1 MIDTRF
7 YIPHGPFSLADLIEG
22 LAVELPDPKFGEEE
36 VSSGGVLSESLP
48 GQICFLDN
56 KRHKEQALTAKATAC
71 FVTERLADVVGAQH
85 IIPIV
90 TKTPRAHFARAMK
103 KIASRKTLST
113 SEGEAK
119 IAKSARVHNSAII
132 GAGAVIQENAE
143 IAPYAIIGPGVV
155 IGAGTVI
162 GSHADISCAVIGEN
176 CKIKPSA
183 VIGGAG
189 FGITGDEN
197 GMLDIPHLGRVMIG
211 DRVSIGSQSCV
222 DRGQIGDTV
231 IGDDVKIDNLVQ
243 IAHNCTIGAGTAI
256 AGHTGISGSCVVGK
270 GVQMGGNVG
279 LADHIKV
286 GDGASIAARAGVMHD
301 IPAGEV
307 WSGIP
312 AMPIREHM
320 RLVSA
325 TRKLI
330 QKPKKD

>member
-1 MIDTRF
+1 MIDARF
-7 YIPHGPFSLADLIEG
+7 YISSGPITLADLVEG
-22 LAVELPDPKFGEEE
+22 MAAELPDAKFGEEE
-36 VSSGGVLSESLP
+36 VSAGGILSKSLP

-56 KRHKEQALTAKATAC
+56 KRRKDQALTAKATAC
-71 FVTERLADVVGAQH
+71 FVTDRLADIIGEQH
-85 IIPIV
+85 IIPII
-90 TKTPRAHFARAMK
+90 TKTPRAHFARAMQQLATPK
-103 KIASRKTLST
+103 SLATA
-113 SEGEAK
+113 EGAAK
-119 IAKSARVHNSAII
+119 IAKNAHVHSAAVI
-132 GAGAVIQENAE
+132 GAGAIIDEGAE
-143 IAPYAIIGPGVV
+143 IAPYAIIGPGVH
-155 IGAGTVI
+155 IGSGTVI
-162 GSHADISCAVIGEN
+162 GSHADIRCAVIGKD

-189 FGITGDEN
+189 FGVTGDEH
-197 GMLDIPHLGRVMIG
+197 GMLDIPHLGRVIMG
-211 DRVSIGSQSCV
+211 DRVSIGSQSCI
-222 DRGQIGDTV
+222 DRGQIGDTI

-243 IAHNCTIGAGTAI
+243 IAHNCHIGKGTVI
-256 AGHTGISGSCVVGK
+256 AGHTGISGSCHVGE

-279 LADHIKV
+279 LADHLTI

-330 QKPKKD
+330 QKPKKG

>member
-7 YIPHGPFSLADLIEG
+7 YIQHGPLSLADIIEG
-22 LAVELPDPKFGEEE
+22 LTAELPDAKFGEEE
-36 VSSGGVLSESLP
+36 ISSGAILSQSQP

-56 KRHKEQALTAKATAC
+56 KRHKDKALTAKATAC
-71 FVTERLADVVGAQH
+71 FVTERLADVIGAQH
-85 IIPIV
+85 IIPVV
-90 TKTPRAHFARAMK
+90 TKTPRAHFARAMQRL
-103 KIASRKTLST
+103 AVRKTLAS
-113 SEGEAK
+113 SEGAAK
-119 IAKSARVHNSAII
+119 IATSAKVHSSAII
-132 GAGAVIQENAE
+132 GADAVIEAGVE
-143 IAPYAIIGPGVV
+143 IAPYAVIGPGVH
-155 IGAGTVI
+155 IGAGSII
-162 GSHADISCAVIGEN
+162 GSHVDIRCAIIGQN

-189 FGITGDEN
+189 FGVTGDET
-197 GMLDIPHLGRVMIG
+197 GMLDIPHLGRVIIG

-222 DRGQIGDTV
+222 DRGQIDDTI
-231 IGDDVKIDNLVQ
+231 IGNDVKVDNLVQ
-243 IAHNCTIGAGTAI
+243 IAHNCVIGDGTAI

-279 LADHIKV
+279 LADHINV

-330 QKPKKD
+330 QKPKKE